1 MATPYGRCRHATPQV
16 ASDGALEVAWVNLL
30 TLRAEPTQAL
40 RLSAAAVWKGLCVLS
55 LSTSCF
61 GNPAMTT
68 PELLAAV
75 RRMGFQAIEYAVSPV
90 KLDADVVAEAVAA
103 GEITVT
109 SVHALAGLSDPTG
122 VKMNHQGGDLGSPDD
137 RKRFATIDAMCRTV
151 DLARRLGARAVV
163 VHCGGIEGRTMDRCV
178 DLMRNW
184 SMWRTSPMLAQALED
199 LHVMRRREVEPF
211 VERTIASLD
220 AVLQRVGDFPLGL
233 ETRFV
238 YCQVPLP
245 DELERIWR
253 KVGRDCLY
261 YWHDVGH
268 ARIEQLFG
276 AVPEMSWLDRFGDRL
291 LGVHLHDMVGAR
303 DHQVPGTGELDLAE
317 VSRRLAG
324 RDCVRVLELNASYV
338 PEAIIAG
345 RKHLESLGL

>member
-1 MATPYGRCRHATPQV
+1 M
-16 ASDGALEVAWVNLL
+16 
-30 TLRAEPTQAL
+30 
-40 RLSAAAVWKGLCVLS
+40 LS

-61 GNPAMTT
+61 GNPAMST

-75 RRMGFQAIEYAVSPV
+75 RRMGFEAMEYAVSPV
-90 KLDADVVAEAVAA
+90 VLDPDAVAAAVAA

-109 SVHALAGLSDPTG
+109 SVHALAGLTNPTG
-122 VKMNHQGGDLGSPDD
+122 VKINNQGGDLGSPDD
-137 RKRFATIDAMCRTV
+137 LKRYATIEAMCRTV
-151 DLARRLGARAVV
+151 ELARRLGARAVV
-163 VHCGGIEGRTMDRCV
+163 VHCGGIEGRVADRCR
-178 DLMRNW
+178 DLMRDW
-184 SMWRTSPMLAQALED
+184 STWRTSPLLGEALED
-199 LHVMRRREVEPF
+199 IRIMRRMEVEPYI
-211 VERTIASLD
+211 ERTIASLD
-220 AVLQRVGDFPLGL
+220 AVLQRVGEFPLGL

-253 KVGRDCLY
+253 ELGRDCLY

-268 ARIEQLFG
+268 ARIQQLFG
-276 AVPEMSWLDRFGDRL
+276 GLPEMSWLDRFGHRL

-324 RDCVRVLELNASYV
+324 RDCIRVLELGTSYV

-345 RKHLESLGL
+345 RKHLESLL